1 MTDQPGAGGAN
12 FAREEERAILE
23 VARAGGD
30 PACPRCDVP
39 LRRRAIGGGS
49 FGLGY
54 RRHREWLLCPHC
66 KRSVLH
72 DPDRGTRL

>member
-1 MTDQPGAGGAN
+1 MAPVDADAAN
-12 FAREEERAILE
+12 FDRDEERRILAA
-23 VARAGGD
+23 ARAGAE
-30 PACPRCDVP
+30 PRCPRCDVP
-39 LRRRAIGGGS
+39 LRRRAMGGGS

-54 RRHREWLLCPHC
+54 RRHREWLLCPTC